1 VPSAPHLVPVS
12 KMGRQGIEIEIEPVT
27 GEGWEAA
34 RGQALSQGVDE
45 QVSHLLCARTQREHG
60 QNLRAGINQRP
71 QPENLVG
78 AAQPGAQFIHLQMR
92 EVQMAEETF
101 VQGLCMF
108 PHASEPGG
116 NGGLLV
122 AKDPRGRGWV
132 QPFSQRSE
140 HHGNLVRGRFQP
152 VEGRVA
158 PGSERGTAGLTPKGL
173 DRLGTPMLA
182 IANQRVD
189 SRVSAAKV
197 PALRVRTG
205 EPGGV
210 HSLGCSPPAFHLSP
224 GTRLLQAPALHPT
237 RQWRPDDKQG
247 SHLECEA

>member
-1 VPSAPHLVPVS
+1 
-12 KMGRQGIEIEIEPVT
+12 MGRQGIEIEIEPVT